1 MALLT
6 GFNVT
11 LDKAKL
17 LGEASLAA
25 FAGTPI
31 PAGYTVLKP
40 SDLGL
45 AGQYQDGNY
54 FKNGTT
60 GRARSY

>member
-25 FAGTPI
+25 FAGKPI
-31 PAGYTVLKP
+31 PAGYTVLAATAP
-40 SDLGL
+40 TS
-45 AGQYQDGNY
+45 
-54 FKNGTT
+54 
-60 GRARSY
+60 

>member
-45 AGQYQDGNY
+45 AGHIRTAIISRTARQ
-54 FKNGTT
+54 